1 MKKQKI
7 YHKKCLLCHNDFETL
22 APNTKYC
29 CEECKAKA
37 KKISLTIFRHKN
49 YDKYAS
55 IKEKK
60 IRKKS
65 AKSQK
70 LLADID
76 RQAEKM
82 NMTYGQYVAYVEYG
96 QGKV

>member
-7 YHKKCLLCHNDFETL
+7 YHKKCLLCHNEFETL

-29 CEECKAKA
+29 SDECKAKG
-37 KKISLTIFRHKN
+37 KKISLTVFRKK
-49 YDKYAS
+49 DCSKYAAR
-55 IKEKK
+55 KAKRLREK
-60 IRKKS
+60 S
-65 AKSQK
+65 TKSQK

-76 RQAEKM
+76 SQAEKM

-96 QGKV
+96 QGKI